1 MNAPEIEHFVI
12 MLNATLT
19 GTSDTSFPVYKKTN
33 TEPYEITMS
42 QGRYDHVAAGV
53 CHPMEKFT
61 RYSNLLNGT
70 EGRKES
76 GEII

>member
-1 MNAPEIEHFVI
+1 
-12 MLNATLT
+12 MLLLQELATRRSLCT
-19 GTSDTSFPVYKKTN
+19 KTN